1 MQICFEAIGMRK
13 VILLIGVWC
22 WFGIFGLQAQQSRV
36 VNKKAFSLFQHA
48 QEAFRTG
55 EREKHWSCSVGQNHM
70 SRDFQACI
78 C

>member
-55 EREKHWSCSVGQNHM
+55 ERE
-70 SRDFQACI
+70 
-78 C
+78 